1 MAILRLSN
9 LETAKSS
16 IAPKLRT
23 LTQELDKRIEIWQ
36 KIPPE
41 KKRAWIKSDKDPIMS
56 LAWDLYKYLDRNF
69 FGEVRE

>member
-1 MAILRLSN
+1 MAVLTLSN
-9 LETAKSS
+9 QKTAKST
-16 IAPKLRT
+16 IAPKLLT
-23 LTQELDKRIEIWQ
+23 LKQELDKRMEVWQ

>member
-1 MAILRLSN
+1 MAVLN
-9 LETAKSS
+9 LTNQSTAYTQ
-16 IAPKLRT
+16 IAPKMLS
-23 LTQELDKRIEIWQ
+23 LKQELDKRMEVWQ

-56 LAWDLYKYLDRNF
+56 LAWDIYKYLDKNF